1 MSRSSTDC
9 PFDVSLPAVHQPAPP
24 IEPSSGASVG
34 ALYIYPVKSCR
45 GIRLNQADVTRRGF
59 ANDRRWMIVDDRG
72 RFVTQRQVPEL
83 CRVHT
88 ALEHDAIVLTAA
100 GAGSL
105 RLPLVHEEGEE
116 CRVSVWRHDGEAVR
130 HAEGSAWVTALVKR
144 ESSLVYMAERH
155 ERPVDP
161 AWARPDD
168 RVSFAD
174 GFPFLVISEAS
185 LAGLNRR
192 LDAPLEMERFRPN
205 IVVAG
210 VDEFAEDL
218 WREVAFGSIEF
229 RAVKRCS
236 RCVVTTIDPAT
247 GIKSKEPL
255 RTLATYRR
263 WDNQVWFGMNVIA
276 DGVGTLRVGDAISE
290 RGA

>member
-1 MSRSSTDC
+1 
-9 PFDVSLPAVHQPAPP
+9 VHQPAPP
-24 IEPSSGASVG
+24 IEPSFGATLG
-34 ALYIYPVKSCR
+34 ALYVYPVKSCR
-45 GIRLNQADVTRRGF
+45 GIRVNQAEVTRRGF
-59 ANDRRWMIVDDRG
+59 ANDRRWMLVDADG
-72 RFVTQRQVPEL
+72 RFITQRQVPEL
-83 CRVHT
+83 CLVHT
-88 ALEHDAIVLTAA
+88 ALERDMIVLTAP

-116 CRVSVWRHDGEAVR
+116 RLVSVWRHDGKAVR
-130 HAEGSAWVTALVKR
+130 HAEGSAWVTELMKR

-174 GFPFLVISEAS
+174 GYPFLVISEAS
-185 LAGLNRR
+185 LAGLNQR

-205 IVVAG
+205 IVVGG
-210 VDEFAEDL
+210 VGEFAEDL
-218 WREVAFGSIEF
+218 WRDVEIGGIAF
-229 RAVKRCS
+229 RAAKRCS

-247 GIKSKEPL
+247 GVKSKEPL

-263 WDNQVWFGMNVIA
+263 WDKEVWFGMNLIA
-276 DGVGTLRVGDAISE
+276 DGTGSLRVGDAVSE
-290 RGA
+290 R